1 MSDFEDPSA
10 NTGRFRAF
18 VERGDE
24 DVAPSRRLP
33 ASPAVLVVVGVVIVA
48 LFLAVW
54 VAALAYW
61 RFGQVEARWTIPMRD
76 GHLVSETL
84 EE

>member
-1 MSDFEDPSA
+1 MSEFEDPSA

-33 ASPAVLVVVGVVIVA
+33 ASPAVLIALGVVIVVVI
-48 LFLAVW
+48 AVI
-54 VAALAYW
+54 VAMA
-61 RFGQVEARWTIPMRD
+61 
-76 GHLVSETL
+76 
-84 EE
+84 

>member
-1 MSDFEDPSA
+1 MSESEDPSA

-33 ASPAVLVVVGVVIVA
+33 VSPAVLVVMGVVIVVIIIVIV
-48 LFLAVW
+48 AV
-54 VAALAYW
+54 A
-61 RFGQVEARWTIPMRD
+61 
-76 GHLVSETL
+76 
-84 EE
+84 

>member
-1 MSDFEDPSA
+1 MSEFEDPSA

-33 ASPAVLVVVGVVIVA
+33 ASPAVLITAGVVIVA
-48 LFLAVW
+48 IIIVIVAV
-54 VAALAYW
+54 A
-61 RFGQVEARWTIPMRD
+61 
-76 GHLVSETL
+76 
-84 EE
+84 